1 MPLFLGDLIMNVY
14 ATLHKAIK
22 ENLFDRKISVYIA
35 TKNLGNGHYDHKL
48 LGNVNLKNKD
58 SVLNFI
64 NQYGKHDVVG
74 IRMIGI
80 TISEKPLA
88 HVPDYDKDM
97 LLRAL

>member
-1 MPLFLGDLIMNVY
+1 MNVY

-22 ENLFDRKISVYIA
+22 ENLFDLVGHKIAVYA
-35 TKNLGNGHYDHKL
+35 DDKL

-58 SVLNFI
+58 SVMNFI

-80 TISEKPLA
+80 TISEKPLDF
-88 HVPDYDKDM
+88 VPDYDKDM
-97 LLRAL
+97 LLRTL